1 MCRGTGWG
9 LWWAFLV
16 FPGRLALLKTLTG
29 RHKQQKREQS
39 AASEDEEQP

>member
-16 FPGRLALLKTLTG
+16 FPGRLALLMG
-29 RHKQQKREQS
+29 RHRQQKREQS
-39 AASEDEEQP
+39 ATSEDEEQP